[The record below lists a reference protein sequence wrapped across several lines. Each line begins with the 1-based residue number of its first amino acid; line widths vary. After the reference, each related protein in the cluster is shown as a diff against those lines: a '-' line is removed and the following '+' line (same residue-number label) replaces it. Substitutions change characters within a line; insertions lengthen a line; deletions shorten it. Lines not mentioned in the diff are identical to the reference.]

1 MDYRDYGFKAPQF
14 GLAHSADEAVTIA
27 DSIGYP
33 LAMKIDSPDILHK
46 TDIGGVVLGV
56 KDAGA
61 AAKAYETIMANALR
75 HHPDA
80 DIKGVRIEEMITQ
93 GEEIII
99 GLINDRQFGPVVMFG
114 LGGIFVNVMEDV
126 AFRVL
131 PLTRDDAR
139 EMIHEIKG
147 HPILAGYRGREVVS
161 EEMLIDLLMKASQIG
176 MDMGENLDSVDFN
189 PIAVWGNDHRVLDA
203 KFVYRDEPLPVRENA
218 PDTSYMDIF
227 FTAKTVAVVG
237 ASSDTSKP
245 GGSVMDTLLNHDYKG
260 KIIPVNPKR
269 DEVMGVKA
277 YHSIAEIPDPV
288 DLVVVVIPLGFVPPL
303 LPQCAE
309 KGIKN
314 MVILSGGGKELQE
327 EGSTDI
333 EAQIKEAARAN
344 GVRVIGCNCVGVFD
358 GDTRIDTLFLDFN
371 RLKRPAKGKVAM
383 TTQSGTVGIS
393 FMEMAERV
401 GLSKL
406 ISYGNRIDVDEGDLL
421 AYLADDPSTEVIA
434 CYIEGLDDG
443 RKFLKTAREVS
454 RKKPVVAF
462 KSGRS
467 HRAATAAVSHTGF
480 FGGSYG
486 VTEGAFRQAGLI
498 AVETMEEMVAVS
510 KALAFL
516 PRAKG
521 ANVGM
526 MSNGAGT
533 MVQGI
538 DQLEEL
544 GLNLVTL
551 QPDTLAKLKA
561 IYPPFYLVQNPL
573 DLTGSASDEDY
584 AEGIKALIAD
594 PGVDIVM
601 VWFVLQSATLTDD
614 LVDKVSALVKGS
626 PKPVLLGSIGSDFT
640 QMRLRAFEDRGI
652 PVFRSVRDWAIAARG
667 LADYAK
673 ISKS

>member
-1 MDYRDYGFKAPQF
+1 MDYRDYGFKAPQS
-14 GLAHSADEAVTIA
+14 GLANSAKEAVRLA
-27 DSIGYP
+27 ESIGYP
-33 LAMKIDSPDILHK
+33 LVMKIDSPDILHK
-46 TDIGGVVLGV
+46 TDIGGVALNIG
-56 KDAGA
+56 DAQA
-61 AAKAYETIMANALR
+61 VEKAYETIMANVMK

-80 DIKGVRIEEMITQ
+80 SIRGVSVEEMIHQ

-131 PLTRDDAR
+131 PLSREDAR

-147 HPILAGYRGREVVS
+147 YPILSGYRGREVVS

-176 MDMGENLDSVDFN
+176 MDMGEDLDSVDFN
-189 PIAVWGNDHRVLDA
+189 PIAVWGDDHRVLDA
-203 KFVYRDEPLPVRENA
+203 KFVYRDQPLPVRENM
-218 PDTSYMDIF
+218 PDTSFMDTF
-227 FTAKTVAVVG
+227 FSAKSIAVVG
-237 ASSDTSKP
+237 ASSDTTKP
-245 GGSVMDTLLNHDYKG
+245 GGAVMDILVNHDYQG
-260 KIIPVNPKR
+260 KVIPVNPKR
-269 DEVMGVKA
+269 DEVMDIKA
-277 YHSIAEIPDPV
+277 YPNIADIPDQV
-288 DLVVVVIPLGFVPPL
+288 DLVVVVIPLAYVPPL
-303 LPQCAE
+303 LPQCAQ
-309 KGIKN
+309 KGIHN

-327 EGSTDI
+327 EGSVDI
-333 EAQIKEAARAN
+333 EAQIKAAAKEH

-358 GDTRIDTLFLDFN
+358 GETRLDTLFLDFN
-371 RLKRPAKGKVAM
+371 RLKRPGMGNVAM

-421 AYLADDPSTEVIA
+421 AYLAEDEKTDVIA

-443 RKFLKTAREVS
+443 RKFLKTAREVVK
-454 RKKPVVAF
+454 KKPIVVF

-467 HRAATAAVSHTGF
+467 QRAATAAVSHTGF

-486 VTEGAFRQAGLI
+486 VTEGAFKQAGVI
-498 AVETMEEMVAVS
+498 AVDSMEEMVAVS

-521 ANVGM
+521 YNVGM

-544 GLNLVTL
+544 GLHLVTL
-551 QPDTLAKLKA
+551 QKETIDALKA

-573 DLTGSASDEDY
+573 DLTGSSSDEDY
-584 AEGIKALIAD
+584 VEGIKALIAD

-601 VWFVLQSATLTDD
+601 VWFVLQSATLTAD
-614 LVDKVSALVKGS
+614 LVDKVAHLVKTS
-626 PKPVLLGSIGSDFT
+626 PKPILLGSIGSDFT
-640 QMRLRAFEDRGI
+640 QMRLEEFEDKGI

-667 LADYAK
+667 LADYSK
-673 ISKS
+673 ISK